1 MKKHFLSALLCL
13 ALLLSMAPSVMAA
26 TEDTIEINVSKE
38 YSGKKVSIPAGWEIP
53 IDMGAAFPSGI
64 QFPFEYAKQSIFFA
78 DKQAKYALVRLRNI
92 TSGEYQAAYINRQGK
107 VELFTGAPVEG
118 ITKAPI
124 FYDGIGVAA
133 KRGGENNRKLYV
145 SYYTQ
150 DGAVIADYAKEY
162 EGMANPLSSGDL
174 IVSEFYDG
182 FAYVFKDVS
191 DGYFYKPDGDEW
203 DERAYDTNEI
213 SASYA
218 KINTKGELISD
229 WSAKQVIIPADAW
242 MGELGRSYDNYLKH
256 PSAIKFHF
264 TREMTTANYGPN
276 ANGSPRLTYPATADQ
291 VVIMTAGEFRI
302 VDVSAFGGEGQI
314 KETSTYQ
321 STAKLTSGWIADLDY
336 NGFGITVTN
345 PTDGYDSGTIALVL
359 ASDTITIHFVDYSLA
374 PKESKTYSVAVGGHM
389 GIEGGHPLTLLDGG
403 WGTFLNADIITFES
417 DADIADY
424 RSAIPYEQN
433 LSWMVTQGSADE
445 KNAHVVVCDGAA
457 GNTWLKNYTGIQRH
471 SQPQQDSDI
480 SHSICKP

>member
-1 MKKHFLSALLCL
+1 
-13 ALLLSMAPSVMAA
+13 
-26 TEDTIEINVSKE
+26 
-38 YSGKKVSIPAGWEIP
+38 
-53 IDMGAAFPSGI
+53 
-64 QFPFEYAKQSIFFA
+64 
-78 DKQAKYALVRLRNI
+78 
-92 TSGEYQAAYINRQGK
+92 
-107 VELFTGAPVEG
+107 
-118 ITKAPI
+118 
-124 FYDGIGVAA
+124 
-133 KRGGENNRKLYV
+133 
-145 SYYTQ
+145 
-150 DGAVIADYAKEY
+150 
-162 EGMANPLSSGDL
+162 MANPLSSGDL

-203 DERAYDTNEI
+203 DERAYDTKEI

-321 STAKLTSGWIADLDY
+321 STAKLTNAVLADLDY
-336 NGFGITVTN
+336 NTFDVTITN
-345 PTDGYDSGTIALVL
+345 PTDKYDSGTVALVL
-359 ASDTITIHFVDYSLA
+359 ASSQATVHFVDYALA
-374 PKESKTYSVAVGGHM
+374 PNESKVYTVPVVGHM
-389 GIEGGHPLTLLDGG
+389 GNISREPYVLLTSG
-403 WGTFLNADIITFES
+403 WGAYLNADIITFS
-417 DADIADY
+417 DDEDLAAY
-424 RSAIPYEQN
+424 RAAIPYE
-433 LSWMVTQGSADE
+433 
-445 KNAHVVVCDGAA
+445 KNKEHYNIDLGYVVCYGQPGD
-457 GNTWLKNYTGIQRH
+457 NWLRNYTGIKRH
-471 SQPQQDSDI
+471 EQPYQYSDI
-480 SHSICKP
+480 THSICKP